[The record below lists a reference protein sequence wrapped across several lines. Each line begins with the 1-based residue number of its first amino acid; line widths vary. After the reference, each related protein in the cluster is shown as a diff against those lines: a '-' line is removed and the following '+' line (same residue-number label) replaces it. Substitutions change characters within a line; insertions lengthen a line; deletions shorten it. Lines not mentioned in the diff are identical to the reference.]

1 MWYRLDEEVRI
12 LIAIIVMFGLIALV
26 CRISDAV
33 EDHIKRNSQCSSMRA
48 HIQMQEMKLKAAHDR
63 IENQQKTI
71 EKLSTPLFTSM
82 DKSSARKRATVI
94 HEIRFQGK

>member
-1 MWYRLDEEVRI
+1 MQILTILTFAAGTSCILSIAVIVYFMIEEI
-12 LIAIIVMFGLIALV
+12 DKI
-26 CRISDAV
+26 
-33 EDHIKRNSQCSSMRA
+33 HKRNSQCSSMRA
-48 HIQMQEMKLKAAHDR
+48 HIQMQDMKLKAAHDC

-82 DKSSARKRATVI
+82 DKPSTRKRATVI